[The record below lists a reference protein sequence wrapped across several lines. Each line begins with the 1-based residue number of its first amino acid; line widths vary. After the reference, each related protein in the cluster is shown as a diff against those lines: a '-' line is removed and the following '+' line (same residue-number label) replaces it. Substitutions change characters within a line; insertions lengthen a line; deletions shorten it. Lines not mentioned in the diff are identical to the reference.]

1 MTADQILSHHLVAF
15 GNNDLDEIMKDYTEE
30 SIVFAE
36 KGVVSGIEAI
46 REFFTEMFLMIPSG
60 SEFEMMHMNVVLNVS
75 HIIWSSKSSTAD
87 IPFGTDTFVFEQD
100 KIRFHTVSAY
110 LK

>member
-1 MTADQILSHHLVAF
+1 MTADQILSHHLGAF

-36 KGVVSGIEAI
+36 TGVVSGISAI
-46 REFFTEMFLMIPSG
+46 REFFVEMFRMIPSG
-60 SEFEMMHMNVVLNVS
+60 SEFEMKQINVVFNVA
-75 HIIWSSKSSTAD
+75 HIIWSSKSSTAE
-87 IPFGTDTFVFEQD
+87 IPYGSDTFVFEQD
-100 KIRFHTVSAY
+100 TIKFHTVSAY

>member
-1 MTADQILSHHLVAF
+1 MTADQILSHHLGAF

-36 KGVVSGIEAI
+36 TGVVSGISAI
-46 REFFTEMFLMIPSG
+46 REFFIVMFRMIPSG
-60 SEFEMMHMNVVLNVS
+60 SEFKMKQMNVVLNVAQ
-75 HIIWSSKSSTAD
+75 IIWSSKSSAAE
-87 IPFGTDTFVFEQD
+87 IPYGSDTFVFEKD
-100 KIRFHTVSAY
+100 KIKFHTVSIY